1 MDRGRQTGP
10 GEQQARNASISA
22 ALEALQVNRPLRAEE
37 ICRDY
42 LNGNPGSVDH
52 LRLLGHALGK
62 QSRFEEAERIVRLAL
77 SLQPDFP
84 HLHEDLGSVLALQHR
99 FEEAVPCFRRAIE
112 LEPRLPLAHKKL
124 GEALAALDRG
134 QEADEAF
141 EEFFELDPAKGNV
154 ALALVDLRAGRKPE
168 AIDKLRK
175 ILREAPDNVDAM
187 RALAGIH
194 IRDAENL
201 GDAEA
206 LLRRATDIAPDFGA
220 AWMMLGTL
228 LIESNRHADAL
239 GCFTRVTALDP
250 EHSGA
255 WTGLGNVHAH
265 MGNANKA
272 AASYRRAIELN
283 PAVPA
288 PYMSLGHS
296 LKTLGDQPGA
306 LEAYRAAIARKAEFG
321 EVYWSMANL
330 KVFRF
335 DEADVAAMEQQLS
348 RPELDE
354 IANVHFRFALG
365 KAYEDKGDFD
375 KAWHY
380 YDTGNQRQRK
390 RVAHDPVQ
398 FEVRHEEIREVFSKE
413 FLDKHAG
420 AGYEAPDPIFIVG
433 LPRSG
438 STLIEQILASHS
450 QVEGTAELPALGR
463 IATSVGRYRPDNRQY
478 PLSVRDLR
486 SKDFRAYGK
495 QYIEE
500 TRSQRSTD
508 RPYFTDKLPNNFSH
522 VGFAHLILPNAKIIN
537 ARRHPFDSCLGGYK
551 QLFGMGQDFTYDM
564 IELALYYRQYHEIMQ
579 HWHEVLPGKVLDVHY
594 EETVTDLETQ
604 VRRILDHC
612 GLPFEE
618 SCLRFHE
625 TKRAVRTASSEQV
638 RQPLYTSALGY
649 WRHYEKYLQAW
660 RDELGDIID
669 SLPAVVRNAGL

>member
-1 MDRGRQTGP
+1 M
-10 GEQQARNASISA
+10 EQQARNASIAA
-22 ALEALQVNRPLRAEE
+22 ALEALRINRPLRAEE
-37 ICRDY
+37 ICREY
-42 LNGNPGSVDH
+42 LNRSPGSVEH

-62 QSRFEEAERIVRLAL
+62 QSRYEEAERTVRLAL

-84 HLHEDLGSVLALQHR
+84 HLHEDLGSVLALQQR

-124 GEALAALDRG
+124 GEALVALDRG
-134 QEADEAF
+134 READEAF
-141 EEFFELDPAKGNV
+141 EEFFELDPSKGDV

-168 AIDKLRK
+168 AVDKLRK
-175 ILREAPDNVDAM
+175 ILRETPDNVDAM
-187 RALAGIH
+187 RALAGIYL
-194 IRDAENL
+194 RDGEQL
-201 GDAEA
+201 SDAEA
-206 LLRRATDIAPDFGA
+206 LLRRATELAPDFEA
-220 AWMMLGTL
+220 LWMLLGTL

-239 GCFTRVTALDP
+239 GCFNRVTTLDP
-250 EHSGA
+250 EHATA
-255 WTGLGNVHAH
+255 WSGLGNAHAH
-265 MGNANKA
+265 MGDASKA
-272 AASYRRAIELN
+272 AACYRRAIELN
-283 PAVPA
+283 PGVPA
-288 PYMSLGHS
+288 NYMSLGHA
-296 LKTLGDQPGA
+296 LKTLGDQGGA
-306 LEAYRAAIARKAEFG
+306 LEAYRGAIARKAEFG

-335 DEADVAAMEQQLS
+335 DEAEVAAMEQQLA
-348 RPELDE
+348 RPDLE
-354 IANVHFRFALG
+354 ANADVHFRFALG

-375 KAWHY
+375 TAWQY
-380 YDTGNQRQRK
+380 YDSGNQRQRK
-390 RVAHDPVQ
+390 RVVHDPVQ
-398 FEVRHEEIREVFSKE
+398 FEVRHEEIRDVFDRE
-413 FLDKHAG
+413 FLARHAG

-463 IATSVGRYRPDNRQY
+463 LAVSVGRYRPDHRQY

-500 TRSQRSTD
+500 TRAQRFTD
-508 RPYFTDKLPNNFSH
+508 SPFFTDKLPNNFSH

-537 ARRHPFDSCLGGYK
+537 ARRHPFDSCLGSYK
-551 QLFGMGQDFTYDM
+551 QLFGAGQDFTYDM
-564 IELALYYRQYHEIMQ
+564 TELALYYREYHEIMQ

-618 SCLRFHE
+618 ACLRFHE
-625 TKRAVRTASSEQV
+625 TRRAVRTASSEQV
-638 RQPLYTSALGY
+638 RQPLYSSALGY
-649 WRHYEKYLQAW
+649 WRHYEKHLQVW
-660 RDELGDIID
+660 RDELGDIVD
-669 SLPAVVRNAGL
+669 MLPAVVRDAGL